1 MKYLFTY
8 TALNGEL
15 CMNFANIGQLARL
28 IEFAK
33 SMNYND
39 LHIYEVRKNQVLRR
53 NFSFDRKCRILS
65 VLNEYGIQ
73 TDYHMIKEGVRP

>member
-15 CMNFANIGQLARL
+15 CMNFANTSQLARL

-33 SMNYND
+33 RMNYND
-39 LHIYEVRKNQVLRR
+39 LHIYEVKKNQVLRR

-65 VLNEYGIQ
+65 VLNEYGTQ